1 MRIEEIKQLL
11 KSGDVAGAESAAQ
24 KLLVAEPDNVQ
35 ALMLYG
41 ACRQLQGDEAT
52 FRRIHD
58 ELAPRMAKSG
68 GVEALEMWKRF
79 DKLCCES
86 KKPFLDMGEAV
97 GDDDSERGT
106 LYSCDSVDGGTVVC
120 VQEEMML
127 YGCRPYVSPRV
138 MKRRRRCVLL
148 VVFPIL
154 MGLIWLAWWLGQ
166 VL

>member
-1 MRIEEIKQLL
+1 MSIDEIKSLL
-11 KSGDVAGAESAAQ
+11 KTGDVAGAESAAQ

-35 ALMLYG
+35 ALMFYG
-41 ACRQLQGDEAT
+41 TCRQLQGDEAT

-58 ELAPRMAKSG
+58 ELAQRMAKSG

-120 VQEEMML
+120 VQEV